1 MSIYL
6 PIAELPVN
14 IYYILILGIAG
25 GILSGLFGIGGG
37 FLVTPMLIFM
47 GIPPYVAVATSSNQI
62 VATSASAFFNYYKN
76 NKVDIKMG
84 SVMLFGGVIGGYLGI
99 EIFRSLSKVGLIDF
113 IIYLI
118 YVLFLSFVSYLMF
131 VDGYKKI
138 AIGRIPSSRISLADG
153 GKKDLSQSKFFK
165 KLPMQVHFVRSK
177 IKVSVLVPI
186 TIGIFSGILASM
198 LGIGGG
204 IILVPA
210 MMYLLKMPSSLVI
223 GTSLYQMLLTGIFVT
238 FFHGVINNAVDIVLT
253 VLLITGGVVG
263 AQVGIKFTN
272 KVSQGKL
279 RILLA
284 VIFMII
290 ALRLSIDLFIKPA
303 KIFSIY

>member
-118 YVLFLSFVSYLMF
+118 DY
-131 VDGYKKI
+131 
-138 AIGRIPSSRISLADG
+138 
-153 GKKDLSQSKFFK
+153 
-165 KLPMQVHFVRSK
+165 
-177 IKVSVLVPI
+177 
-186 TIGIFSGILASM
+186 
-198 LGIGGG
+198 
-204 IILVPA
+204 
-210 MMYLLKMPSSLVI
+210 
-223 GTSLYQMLLTGIFVT
+223 
-238 FFHGVINNAVDIVLT
+238 VINS
-253 VLLITGGVVG
+253 LI
-263 AQVGIKFTN
+263 F
-272 KVSQGKL
+272 
-279 RILLA
+279 
-284 VIFMII
+284 
-290 ALRLSIDLFIKPA
+290 
-303 KIFSIY
+303 